1 MFVQSEEILN
11 MNQCLEDLLDQVQVY
26 FCRVNHSNICIAFV
40 LDSVFVQLKHKIL
53 CLNEYSCKEKMIV

>member
-40 LDSVFVQLKHKIL
+40 FDIKIL
-53 CLNEYSCKEKMIV
+53 CLNEYLCKEKMYRWLSGKF